1 MSTKKDAE
9 AELAQSLALRFGVP
23 AINLADIAIDRGLI
37 RHVPVDVAR
46 RHQLLPIRGDA
57 ASLTVAM
64 ADPGDRSGIDTL
76 RRQTGLRIEVMVAP
90 RTTLMRTI
98 ERFYFA
104 N

>member
-9 AELAQSLALRFGVP
+9 VELARSLSQRFGVP
-23 AINLADIAIDRGLI
+23 CVNLADIAIDRDLI

-46 RHQLLPIRGDA
+46 RHQVLPIHGDA

-76 RRQTGLRIEVMVAP
+76 RRNTGLRIEVLVAP
-90 RTTLMRTI
+90 RAALLRTI

>member
-1 MSTKKDAE
+1 V
-9 AELAQSLALRFGVP
+9 ELARSLSLRFGVP
-23 AINLADIAIDRGLI
+23 CVNLADIALDRDLI

-46 RHQLLPIRGDA
+46 RHQVLPIHGDA

-64 ADPGDRSGIDTL
+64 ADPSDRSGIDTL
-76 RRQTGLRIEVMVAP
+76 RRQTGKRIEVLVAP
-90 RTTLMRTI
+90 RATLLRTI